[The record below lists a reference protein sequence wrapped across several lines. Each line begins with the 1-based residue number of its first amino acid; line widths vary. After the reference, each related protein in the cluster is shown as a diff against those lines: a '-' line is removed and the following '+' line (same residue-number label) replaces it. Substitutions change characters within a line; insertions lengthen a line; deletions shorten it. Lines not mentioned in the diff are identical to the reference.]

1 LNRKTEI
8 SARLSQTEQLIVPI
22 RTAAARAG
30 LILMLILSMG
40 ASVCAAAEGTA
51 RHHLQVEL
59 APEKQML
66 RAVDRITVEK
76 STGDHLEFAL
86 SPRAEQI
93 NVTVNGEVQKFDFE
107 DGRLTVSPAV
117 GEKNRALQ
125 ITIRYAAVFDDPVP
139 VRPVNADNPG
149 YGVSATI
156 SDHGTF
162 LLAGSG
168 WYPQWVA
175 GPSTYTLKVLAP
187 EGMLSV
193 TAGKSQGHVT
203 RDGKTESS
211 WLIENPVEGL
221 SLSVGTYKVREKKV
235 GNITA
240 ATYFFAKSD
249 YLAESYLE
257 ATARYLTLYQNLFGP
272 YPFEKFAVVENFF
285 PTGFGFPSYT
295 LIGSSVLRLPFIV
308 HTSLGHEI
316 AHCWWGN
323 GVLVDDNGGN
333 WSEALTTYVADYL
346 YREMKSPEEAR
357 DYRLQILRNYATLV
371 KPAQD
376 FALEQFQSR
385 HDPITKTVGYDKGA
399 MVFHMLRR
407 QLGEEAFWGAL
418 RDLCRY
424 RMFKAT
430 SWKDIQ
436 NAFEQRGHRSLDKFF
451 DQWVD
456 HKGAPRFY
464 LDAVQSIPTGSSW
477 QIKGVIV
484 QDSPLFSFDLDLLL
498 ECQGQNISTT
508 LRISG
513 KETPFQLAS
522 NGMPL
527 RLVADPDCN
536 ILRRLFPVEIP
547 PTINA
552 IKNSSALLVVLS
564 ADLEPQVKSAARTLI
579 LSLGLKNYEFA
590 AEDTINRE
598 QLLNRDILMIGY
610 PQDKA
615 LLRNLPDAVEI
626 GPALFRLNR
635 KTYRQS
641 SDVFFGVFAHPIS
654 EDRVA
659 ALFYP
664 LSSDRVDDIARKITH
679 YGKYSYLVFENGQ
692 NRIKGF
698 WPIKRS
704 PLEYRWKEPVA
715 E

>member
-1 LNRKTEI
+1 MKVKTSI
-8 SARLSQTEQLIVPI
+8 WRCRATRRSDII
-22 RTAAARAG
+22 YAAATATS
-30 LILMLILSMG
+30 LTMLIILAIST
-40 ASVCAAAEGTA
+40 SVCASAEGKV
-51 RHHLQVEL
+51 HHNLEVEL
-59 APEKQML
+59 FPAKQML

-76 STGDHLEFAL
+76 SPGDHLDFAL

-93 NVTVNGEVQKFDFE
+93 KVTVNGAVRKYDFE
-107 DGRLTVSPAV
+107 DGRLKVAPAV
-117 GEKNRALQ
+117 EEKNRVLQ

-156 SDHGTF
+156 SERGTF
-162 LLAGSG
+162 LLAGSS
-168 WYPQWVA
+168 WYPQWVE

-203 RDGKTESS
+203 RNGKTESS

-221 SLSVGTYKVREKKV
+221 SLSVGAYKVREKKV

-240 ATYFFAKSD
+240 ATYFFAESD

-257 ATARYLTLYQNLFGP
+257 ATARYLALYQNLFGP
-272 YPFEKFAVVENFF
+272 YPFAKFAVVENFF

-295 LIGSSVLRLPFIV
+295 LMGSSVLRLPFIV

-323 GVLVDDNGGN
+323 GVLVDDRGGN
-333 WSEALTTYVADYL
+333 WCEALTTYVADYL
-346 YREMKSPEEAR
+346 YKELKSTEDAR
-357 DYRLQILRNYATLV
+357 DYRLQIQRNYATLV

-376 FALEQFQSR
+376 FALDQFHSR
-385 HDPITKTVGYDKGA
+385 HDPLTKTVGYDKGA

-418 RDLCRY
+418 RDLCRH

-436 NAFEQRGHRSLDKFF
+436 NAFEQRGHRSLDEFF
-451 DQWVD
+451 DQWVH

-477 QIKGVIV
+477 EIKGVIV
-484 QDSPLFSFDLDLLL
+484 QDDPLFSFDLDLLL
-498 ECQGQNISTT
+498 DCRGQTISTN

-513 KETPFQLAS
+513 KETPFQLVS

-527 RLVADPDCN
+527 RLIADPDYQ

-547 PTINA
+547 PAINA
-552 IKNSSALLVVLS
+552 IKNSSALIAVLS

-579 LSLGLKNYEFA
+579 LSLGLKNFEFA
-590 AEDTINRE
+590 AEDAINRE
-598 QLLNRDILMIGY
+598 QLLNRDILIIGY
-610 PQDKA
+610 PRDQA
-615 LLRNLPDAVEI
+615 LLHNLPEAVAI
-626 GPALFRLNR
+626 GPASFSLNR

-641 SDVFFGVFAHPIS
+641 SDVFFGVFGHPFA
-654 EDRVA
+654 DNRVA

-664 LSSDRVDDIARKITH
+664 LSSERVDDVARKITH

-692 NRIKGF
+692 NRAKGF
-698 WPIKRS
+698 WPIKHS
-704 PLEYRWKEPVA
+704 PLEYRWKEPMA